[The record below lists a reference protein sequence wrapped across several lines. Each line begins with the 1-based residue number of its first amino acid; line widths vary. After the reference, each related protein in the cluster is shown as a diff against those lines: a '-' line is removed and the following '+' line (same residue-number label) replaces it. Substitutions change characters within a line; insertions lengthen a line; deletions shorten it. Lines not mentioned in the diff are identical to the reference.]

1 MGRQNQVLAT
11 GPIYSIRNSMAQ
23 PSAQV
28 KSFALAC
35 SHCLGYLVGMTADD
49 NDMTAIHQHGLG

>member
-1 MGRQNQVLAT
+1 
-11 GPIYSIRNSMAQ
+11 MAQ

-35 SHCLGYLVGMTADD
+35 SHCLGYLVRMTADD
-49 NDMTAIHQHGLG
+49 NGMTAIHQHGLG